1 MREVER
7 EPVFLDRWYRRSAY
21 SSSTIVGILSRGC
34 VRMNH
39 SSPLQRVL
47 EFLPRRCWAPW
58 SLATAT
64 LFQATVIAL
73 TVLMGVATMSHAQK
87 TGSREETRPDQMADL
102 AAKSLAVVPEYPTP
116 GERTQIRL
124 EIHNRAAFPAA
135 RVEVVFFASGQL
147 LKRRYITI
155 GAQAIETVTVTW
167 TPKAAGSQT
176 LSAIVDPHHV
186 LTERDRL
193 DNAIT
198 LDVAVAVRP
207 PAAADFAVSSIDAVT
222 EPGRPGVLRVVVSN
236 EGKVRGTAPLVLR
249 RDGVVILSVLA
260 GPINPG
266 QRATVDVPWSDADAG
281 RISAEINPR
290 FGRRESRTDNNTLER
305 DTRSPVDLRVADL
318 AFQTSHLEAGQR
330 RRIAVT
336 FRIINAGQRAITQS
350 FRTRIEPGVI
360 DPNGERPFYV
370 TTAGM
375 PVGGVIH
382 VSHMIESAPADFTLT
397 VTVDAD
403 KAIEESNEGNNQA
416 TKRFSN
422 PAPDIDRWVSI
433 GPRRITGSSAH
444 GFGWNDAVGRLS
456 AIAIPPSAPNTMYI
470 GAQTGG
476 AWKTTDGGENWNP
489 VAESAT
495 VRVAA
500 LGLAP
505 DNSSRVYLVTP
516 GDGVFRSDDEGTS
529 WSQISTQNLDGVVHG
544 GVLLINPGN
553 TIDLLVA
560 SNQGVYR
567 SLDGGVTWQLTLSGG
582 AADGLVRLPSNSRE
596 VFAAIRHK
604 TDANIAGVYQSFDSG
619 GTWRPVQ
626 GCPGGTLPAGDA
638 NTTIRLAV
646 SGSQVFASYRRS
658 DPLTFTLFRTTG
670 IGCSI
675 GGLIDSSW
683 EAGWTPTGMV
693 AHEPIPALLWGG
705 LWADPTNANNLYL
718 GGTFFWRSTNN
729 GSSFTVTSGMEESG
743 AAHHD
748 HHAVATDPQ
757 SANVIY
763 SLNDGGIYRSTSR
776 GASGTWTFIGDGIFN
791 VEFYDH
797 VSAPTQSNLVIGGT
811 QDNGTIQATVG
822 DSAVW
827 RMILKGDGATVDFDW
842 TDPKIM
848 YAMNQYA
855 SSIARSS
862 NSGDSFSGAASGLP
876 EGSTCFTLH
885 FQVHPRTSTTLLASC
900 MGLWRSVD
908 SGASW
913 STIFT
918 PAAGAITRTAVD
930 GPADVYYAGSTLGTI
945 FQGPSG
951 AGWTNAFS
959 HPAALGVT
967 DIEIDEDNRAII
979 YASFGGTNGG
989 RVFRLVKTPTFP
1001 PTFAAQNITSDLP
1014 VGRAVRTIAV
1024 DRNHRFT
1031 VYAGTDRGVFR
1042 GRSIDG
1048 GQNWFWVPY
1057 ANGLPGAD
1065 VSDLEVHPGTGV
1077 MRAATF
1083 GRSAF
1088 EVNTDH
1094 PIGSILV
1101 AAGQL
1106 TFLRVHDIG
1115 TGFGPAIDPL
1125 DAEVVVKV
1133 DSEPLKAFGF

>member
-1 MREVER
+1 MEV
-7 EPVFLDRWYRRSAY
+7 
-21 SSSTIVGILSRGC
+21 
-34 VRMNH
+34 
-39 SSPLQRVL
+39 
-47 EFLPRRCWAPW
+47 
-58 SLATAT
+58 AT
-64 LFQATVIAL
+64 L
-73 TVLMGVATMSHAQK
+73 SHAQE
-87 TGSREETRPDQMADL
+87 TGRREETRPDQRADL
-102 AAKSLAVVPEYPTP
+102 GVTSLVVAPEYPAP
-116 GERTQIRL
+116 AERTQIRL
-124 EIHNRAAFPAA
+124 TIHNRAAAPAK
-135 RVEVVFFASGQL
+135 RVEVVFFASGRL
-147 LKRRYITI
+147 LARRYVTI
-155 GAQAIETVTVTW
+155 GPQVIKSMRVTW
-167 TPKAAGSQT
+167 TPKSAGART
-176 LSAIVDPHHV
+176 LSAIVDPRHV

-193 DNAIT
+193 DNAIAVE
-198 LDVAVAVRP
+198 VAVAARP
-207 PAAADFAVSSIDAVT
+207 PAAADFAVVSIDAVT
-222 EPGRPGVLRVVVSN
+222 ETDRPRALRVVVSN
-236 EGKVRGTAPLVLR
+236 EGTVRGTAPLVLR
-249 RDGVVILSVLA
+249 RDGEAIISVLA
-260 GPINPG
+260 GPIDPG
-266 QRATVDVPWSDADAG
+266 QRVTVDVPSSDADAG

-290 FGRRESRTDNNTLER
+290 FGRREPRTDNNTLSR

-318 AFQTSHLEAGQR
+318 AFQTAYVEAGQR
-330 RRIAVT
+330 RRVAVT
-336 FRIINAGQRAITQS
+336 FRIINAGQRAITQA
-350 FRTRIEPGVI
+350 FRTRIEPGVM
-360 DPNGERPFYV
+360 DPDGERPFYV
-370 TTAGM
+370 TTAGV
-375 PVGGVIH
+375 PAGGVIH
-382 VSHMIESAPADFTLT
+382 VSHMLESAPGDFTLT
-397 VTVDAD
+397 VTVDVD
-403 KAIEESNEGNNQA
+403 KAIEETHEGNNQA

-444 GFGWNDAVGRLS
+444 GYGWNDAVGRLS
-456 AIAIPPSAPNTMYI
+456 AIAIHPNSPNTMYV

-476 AWKTTDGGENWNP
+476 AWKTTDGGENWAS

-500 LGLAP
+500 LGVAP
-505 DNSSRVYLVTP
+505 DTPSRVYLVTP

-544 GVLLINPGN
+544 GVLLVNPGN

-567 SLDGGVTWQLTLSGG
+567 SIDGGVTWQLTLSGG
-582 AADGLVRLPSNSRE
+582 VATGLVRLPSNSRT
-596 VFAAIRHK
+596 VFAAIQHA
-604 TDANIAGVYQSFDSG
+604 TDATIAGVYRSFDSG

-646 SGSQVFASYRRS
+646 SGSQVFASYRQS
-658 DPLTFTLFRTTG
+658 TPLTFTLFRTTG

-675 GGLIDSSW
+675 GGLTDSSW
-683 EAGWTPTGMV
+683 EAGWTPSGTV
-693 AHEPIPALLWGG
+693 AGQAIPAVLWSG
-705 LWADPTNANNLYL
+705 LWADPTDANTLYL

-729 GSSFTVTSGMEESG
+729 GGSFTVTSGLGGSG
-743 AAHHD
+743 AAHVD
-748 HHAVATDPQ
+748 HHGVATDPQ

-776 GASGTWTFIGDGIFN
+776 GASGTWKFIGDGLFN

-797 VSAPTQSNLVIGGT
+797 VSAPTKSDFVIGGT
-811 QDNGTIQATVG
+811 QDNGTMKATVG

-827 RMILKGDGATVDFDW
+827 RMIFGGDGATVDFDW
-842 TDPKIM
+842 TDSKIM
-848 YAMNQYA
+848 YAMNQSA

-876 EGSTCFTLH
+876 TGATCFNLH
-885 FQVHPRTSTTLLASC
+885 FQVHPRTPTTLLASC
-900 MGLWRSVD
+900 LGLWRSVD

-918 PAAGAITRTAVD
+918 PALGAITRTAVD
-930 GPADVYYAGSTLGTI
+930 GPAEVYYAGSTVGAI

-951 AGWTNAFS
+951 AGWTRAFS
-959 HPAALGVT
+959 HPAAMGVT
-967 DIEIDEDNRAII
+967 DFEIDEDNRAII
-979 YASFGGTNGG
+979 YASFGGTNVG
-989 RVFRLVKTPTFP
+989 RVFRLVRTPTFP

-1024 DRNHRFT
+1024 DRNRRFT

-1065 VSDLEVHPGTGV
+1065 VRDLEVHPGTGV
-1077 MRAATF
+1077 VRAATF

-1094 PIGSILV
+1094 PIGSIMV

-1106 TFLRVHDIG
+1106 TFLRVHDVG

-1133 DSEPLKAFGF
+1133 DSEPLKAFGFQLRIDASEDARRKMLDVLRDAFRRDQPVRIEYIKTGLRHGVIFRVVKVP